1 MPLIP
6 VITQQNH
13 HIQRR
18 QLDKNKIKPTMPCEP
33 LCPNIERNLIMHL
46 LLVREK
52 SAIVRQMC
60 AVLEEDSFRCARS
73 STIPFDEEYE
83 NGRQALV
90 VHDAKIA
97 KLFHKIATGCEACRS
112 IQ

>member
-1 MPLIP
+1 
-6 VITQQNH
+6 
-13 HIQRR
+13 
-18 QLDKNKIKPTMPCEP
+18 MPCEP

-60 AVLEEDSFRCARS
+60 AVLEEDSLRGVQ
-73 STIPFDEEYE
+73 STTTPFEEEFE
-83 NGRQALV
+83 NGRQALA

-97 KLFHKIATGCEACRS
+97 KIFHKIATGCEACRS